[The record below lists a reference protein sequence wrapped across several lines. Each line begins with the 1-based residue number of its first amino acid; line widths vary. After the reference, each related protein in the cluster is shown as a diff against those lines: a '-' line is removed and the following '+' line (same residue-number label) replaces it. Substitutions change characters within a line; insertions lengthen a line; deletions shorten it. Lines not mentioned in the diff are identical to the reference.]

1 MTFFILLD
9 VIAFS
14 LYCRYGNEDKL
25 VTIFGVMQALV
36 SFVQHSDSGGDTIR
50 SIISGEH
57 KFVFLVREHLIL
69 VCVSRTTDSTQQILI
84 QLSYVYNQILSV
96 LTLSSLK
103 KIFKQRRNYDLRRQ
117 LSGSEKFLDSLLN
130 MMETEPG
137 HLLGAVR
144 CLPLENTIRDMIA
157 QSIAQHGKIKVCI
170 LNLCIRKDFPI
181 HIEIISM
188 ELPIVYR

>member
-1 MTFFILLD
+1 M
-9 VIAFS
+9 FS
-14 LYCRYGNEDKL
+14 FYCRYGNEDKL

-157 QSIAQHGKIKVCI
+157 QSIAQHGKIKVHI
-170 LNLCIRKDFPI
+170 LTLCIRIDFPI
-181 HIEIISM
+181 HFDI
-188 ELPIVYR
+188 